1 MSVSDMG
8 SIFRKIE
15 GFKKK
20 EHRLF
25 FEVDA
30 EEGVFE
36 SEQCASILNVGE
48 EGVRRFY
55 TFLNGELEVDRLDL
69 RATED
74 GSILSGWGCEVFDIL
89 EWGRPAMLLELRT
102 AEPVMPG
109 DEVELELGYHMRPGA
124 FLDEP
129 RKMYDVTVS
138 PFASYAIAPFIGH
151 YPLFSSNV
159 SPFELTIRYPE
170 GNLSCVPG
178 ALISSRTER
187 GCIIDLYRC
196 DTPNI
201 PTFSVA
207 PYEKKV
213 REKGGVS
220 FEFYLYPDQ
229 AYVEEM
235 FDGIF
240 RIPPLYFDSFG
251 DPGTRVFKV
260 GVVGAVNTG
269 EMGGESKGNTIY
281 CTDRVF
287 RRYVDDPDYR
297 VEFMGY
303 MAHEIFHN
311 WNDFY
316 VFFSGNLSM
325 WWEEGG
331 ANFIQA
337 WTLERLVG
345 LEAAAAFRRGI
356 LERHI
361 QKRGAEAKRT
371 LFELTDK
378 FGGPEENSLMYHYGM
393 FVWEQLRQR
402 LGDDGIFGG
411 LGKFFREHGHK
422 EATYRELFEALQEH
436 ADVDVEAF
444 LGPWITRNALIDM
457 SIEGVSTTPSG
468 AGYET
473 EIGVGVSANIDSEIF
488 TEVGY
493 RASECGALESVK
505 IVLEE
510 GEKSMVVSSERE
522 PVVIQLDPY
531 HRVPLTNL
539 DNMIWTAG

>member
-1 MSVSDMG
+1 MSLSDIE
-8 SIFRKIE
+8 SIFKKIE
-15 GFKKK
+15 GFKKRG
-20 EHRLF
+20 HRLS
-25 FEVDA
+25 FELDAEERIYKSEQGVTLGSIA
-30 EEGVFE
+30 EEGV
-36 SEQCASILNVGE
+36 Q
-48 EGVRRFY
+48 RFF
-55 TFLNGELEVDRLDL
+55 TVLNGKLEIDRLDL
-69 RATED
+69 KASGD
-74 GSILSGWGCEVFDIL
+74 QSILDGWRAEVYDFSDG
-89 EWGRPAMLLELRT
+89 GRSAMLMELRT
-102 AEPVMPG
+102 VEPVMPG
-109 DEVELELGYHMRPGA
+109 DEVDLELGYHMRPGA

-129 RKMYDVTVS
+129 ERMYDLTMS
-138 PFASYAIAPFIGH
+138 PVASYAIGPFTGH
-151 YPLFSSNV
+151 YPVFSSNV

-178 ALISSRTER
+178 ALVSSRTE
-187 GCIIDLYRC
+187 GDCIIDHYRC
-196 DTPNI
+196 DTPHI

-207 PYEKKV
+207 PYEKIV
-213 REKGGVS
+213 RGKGGVS
-220 FEFYLYPDQ
+220 LEFYLYHGQ
-229 AYVEEM
+229 AHMEEM

-240 RIPPLYFDSFG
+240 KIPPLYFDYFG

-260 GVVGAVNTG
+260 GVVGAVNTD

-297 VEFMGY
+297 VDFMGY
-303 MAHEIFHN
+303 MAHEMFHN

-331 ANFIQA
+331 ANFVQA
-337 WTLERLVG
+337 WALEELFDK
-345 LEAAAAFRRGI
+345 EAAASSRRSI
-356 LERHI
+356 LDSHI
-361 QKRGAEAKRT
+361 EKKGFEAQRT

-378 FGGPEENSLMYHYGM
+378 FVSPEERSLMYDYGM
-393 FVWEQLRQR
+393 FVWEQLRQKM
-402 LGDDGIFGG
+402 GDDAFFRGMGR
-411 LGKFFREHGHK
+411 FFREYGGMEVTH
-422 EATYRELFEALQEH
+422 RELFEALQRQC
-436 ADVDVEAF
+436 DVDVEAF
-444 LGPWITRNALIDM
+444 LDPWIRQNAIIDL
-457 SIEGVSTTPSG
+457 SIEGVATTRSG

-473 EIGVGVSANIDSEIF
+473 EVQVGVSTNIDGEIF

-510 GEKSMVVSSERE
+510 GEKSIVVSSEGR

-539 DNMIWTAG
+539 DNMIWTAS